1 MSASISADLRAAAND
16 TLHAALEVAA
26 ALDSDQGDDL
36 RMTQDVGARLATVRR
51 LQRVMSAA
59 LTRLEVAQAHRQ
71 HAERFAAAN
80 WPARRNALAAR
91 FALDPADGTSARID
105 AWCAAVTLGE
115 WDEAERLSAG
125 DLPIDESAV
134 WLPDRLAAAVDALRR
149 AAADPVTSLA
159 RLQDLFAALTAQ
171 PPPEPAQAISPVNRL
186 AIACLHARLAAYAR
200 DSGTASVLGLV
211 PDLIRAVGSDATST
225 VVADVLSTL
234 SMLARYGVS
243 PIELIPEPM
252 WNGQPLPGPTSSQSD
267 WDRILLSGAAND
279 LRCAAELIRRREIDA
294 ASQVDGVAML
304 EDARHLMQSVTAVSG
319 AGARLNALI
328 EQAPDALLLA
338 LAERLRSEQ
347 CREEAEDVLTRVSA
361 ASSSARLETARLL
374 LEIARDAGDPER
386 LHHALTKFGDEA
398 LWSNEIQSAADA
410 YRELRRSHPADA
422 DAARSLADAL
432 TILASDAAADQ
443 IERMLQEAVALC
455 DESERL
461 ETVTPHTSWVLQ
473 VRYRA
478 RRMLAA
484 LPTARRSSNV
494 WGMLRDAARG
504 VQYRPDETDRWV
516 SLCEASLKAG
526 ALRAALAAAQ
536 RLITL
541 GPGNPDNIFALAAT
555 MAMMGMADA
564 VDQVLDSARRT
575 VAKADE
581 DSLESMTLWVRSIL
595 ALVREQWAEGVE
607 LARQVTK
614 QEPSIIARL
623 NYALS
628 LTRSGAPGAV
638 AEWNALWK
646 DAGLSTYDGLIA
658 SLHAAMQLDLLDS
671 ARELGAR
678 VLAVDGSAS
687 GDADGLFVCGLFDLV
702 DGAGDSRLRS
712 AISRA
717 TVEIKLRGDVAAWQC
732 TPLMRDN
739 AAQHWPTVET
749 LVEQHVQEIRATY
762 PEDRDPAELAD
773 VELSELRD
781 WVASEPDAVRAID
794 GARAALSASPDRP
807 AEPAIKTEEEPPT
820 IDVYLSAETIL
831 SVPASGK
838 DHPLLRVRMPDAR
851 CSWPP
856 EFPWVDFHDADE
868 LAGPDVAIVLSN
880 GVIDHSQVP
889 RDRWY
894 LPVRRAEQMASMLP
908 PPLQPS
914 EAQAGLIEFAPPT
927 DAIGRLRLWSPDEVI
942 VRRIGT
948 VWQARHSE
956 PPQPTRMT
964 S

>member
-1 MSASISADLRAAAND
+1 MSASISADLRVAAND

-36 RMTQDVGARLATVRR
+36 SMTQDVGAQLATVRR

-59 LTRLEVAQAHRQ
+59 LTRLEVAQTHRQ
-71 HAERFAAAN
+71 HAARFAAAN
-80 WPARRNALAAR
+80 WPARRNALADR
-91 FALDPADGTSARID
+91 FAFDPADGTSARVD

-115 WDEAERLSAG
+115 WDEAERLSAD

-149 AAADPVTSLA
+149 ATADPVSSLA

-171 PPPEPAQAISPVNRL
+171 PPPEPALAIGHVNRL

-234 SMLARYGVS
+234 SMLARHGVS

-267 WDRILLSGAAND
+267 WDRILLSGAYD
-279 LRCAAELIRRREIDA
+279 LRCAAELIRREIDA
-294 ASQVDGVAML
+294 ASQVDGVAMF
-304 EDARHLMQSVTAVSG
+304 EDARHLMQSVTDVSG
-319 AGARLNALI
+319 GCARLDALI

-361 ASSSARLETARLL
+361 ASRPARLETAGLL

-386 LHHALTKFGDEA
+386 LHDALMKFGDEA

-410 YRELRRSHPADA
+410 YRELLRSHPADA

-432 TILASDAAADQ
+432 TILAGDAPADQ
-443 IERMLQEAVALC
+443 IEQMLQEAVALC

-461 ETVTPHTSWVLQ
+461 ETVTPRTSWVLH

-494 WGMLRDAARG
+494 WGMLSDAARG
-504 VQYRPDETDRWV
+504 VQYRPDEIDRWV
-516 SLCEASLKAG
+516 SLWEASLTVG

-536 RLITL
+536 RLIAL
-541 GPGNPDNIFALAAT
+541 GPGNPHSIYALAVTMAT
-555 MAMMGMADA
+555 MGKADE

-581 DSLESMTLWVRSIL
+581 DSLKSMTLRVRSIL
-595 ALVREQWAEGVE
+595 ALVHEQWAEGVE

-614 QEPSIIARL
+614 QEPSINARL

-638 AEWNALWK
+638 AEWDVLWK
-646 DAGLSTYDGLIA
+646 DAGLRTYDGLIA

-671 ARELGAR
+671 ARELSAR
-678 VLAVDGSAS
+678 ILAVDGSAG

-702 DGAGDSRLRS
+702 DGIGDSRLRS

-717 TVEIKLRGDVAAWQC
+717 TVGIKLRGDVAAWQC

-739 AAQHWPTVET
+739 AAQHWPTVEA

-781 WVASEPDAVRAID
+781 WVASEQDAVRAID
-794 GARAALSASPDRP
+794 GARAALSASPDRS
-807 AEPAIKTEEEPPT
+807 AEPAIKAEEEPPT
-820 IDVYLSAETIL
+820 VDVYLSAETIL

-856 EFPWVDFHDADE
+856 EFPWVDFHDADK
-868 LAGPDVAIVLSN
+868 LAGPDVAIVLPN
-880 GVIDHSQVP
+880 GVMDHSQVP

-894 LPVRRAEQMASMLP
+894 LPARRAEQMASVLP
-908 PPLQPS
+908 PSLQPS